1 MRIERDEAAREAVSR
16 RLTISQPTC
25 SQEGPRLRSR
35 IQLTHPKDVTQVR
48 LKRTLL
54 VALSQLHRNMVGLR
68 DLQGKMLDL
77 GNLGRRTRSE
87 LMILK
92 TICQKMP
99 GMGVLG

>member
-16 RLTISQPTC
+16 HLTISQPTC

-35 IQLTHPKDVTQVR
+35 IQLTHPRDVTEVR
-48 LKRTLL
+48 PRRTLL
-54 VALSQLHRNMVGLR
+54 VALSQLLRNMVGLR

-87 LMILK
+87 LMISK
-92 TICQKMP
+92 IICQKMQ
-99 GMGVLG
+99 GTGVLG